1 MSARAAEGRA
11 RFDYTRG
18 SVAGGLARLALPQSI
33 ELIAWNFENVSELFW
48 VGRLGSEKL
57 AALSIAYIMLWL
69 PRSFGLG
76 FLIAGNA
83 LVAQKIGAGDEEGA
97 SLLAGQT
104 AFVSIVFSL
113 AVSVPG
119 VWFAADIMRLV
130 TSDPEIVRG
139 GADYLLVGF
148 AVFIIP
154 TGCFM
159 LGLLFRGAGDAMLSS
174 LGMVASS
181 VVVVILMPILIL
193 GAGPVPGLG
202 IFGAGLSGGL
212 GRLAGLLVLLYFM
225 FTGRSRLQI
234 RLRHLRPRLP
244 LLLQVVRLSWPISVQ
259 QSLER
264 GANLVLARIISPFGA
279 SALAAWGVGV
289 RVITMLRLPGFVMQ
303 GAARTM
309 VGQNVGAGLPG
320 RVLKSTMLSLGTVA
334 FLMVFLT
341 FFLFTW
347 AEPVVRFFGMEGEA
361 ARVGVICLRIL
372 SLGMGFEACR
382 RPLAGAFQGMGIPK
396 PPMLVEAFF
405 RWVVQLPAALLAAY
419 PLGFAEVG
427 VWWAVTG
434 SETLAGAFLFFWFL
448 LGRSWTHLRPRA
460 EDPAPEREEAR

>member
-174 LGMVASS
+174 LGDGRLFGGRRDPHAHTHIGGGSGSRPGNFRCRAQRRV
-181 VVVVILMPILIL
+181 
-193 GAGPVPGLG
+193 GP
-202 IFGAGLSGGL
+202 L
-212 GRLAGLLVLLYFM
+212 GRAFGPALLYVHG
-225 FTGRSRLQI
+225 T
-234 RLRHLRPRLP
+234 LP
-244 LLLQVVRLSWPISVQ
+244 GSKSASGICAP
-259 QSLER
+259 
-264 GANLVLARIISPFGA
+264 ASPFCSRSFVCPGPFP
-279 SALAAWGVGV
+279 SNNLSSGERTLFW
-289 RVITMLRLPGFVMQ
+289 LESFLPSVPPPWRRGE
-303 GAARTM
+303 
-309 VGQNVGAGLPG
+309 
-320 RVLKSTMLSLGTVA
+320 LGS
-334 FLMVFLT
+334 
-341 FFLFTW
+341 
-347 AEPVVRFFGMEGEA
+347 G
-361 ARVGVICLRIL
+361 
-372 SLGMGFEACR
+372 
-382 RPLAGAFQGMGIPK
+382 
-396 PPMLVEAFF
+396 
-405 RWVVQLPAALLAAY
+405 
-419 PLGFAEVG
+419 
-427 VWWAVTG
+427 
-434 SETLAGAFLFFWFL
+434 
-448 LGRSWTHLRPRA
+448 
-460 EDPAPEREEAR
+460 

>member
-1 MSARAAEGRA
+1 MNARAAGGRA

-18 SVAGGLARLALPQSI
+18 SIAWGLARLALPQSI

-83 LVAQKIGAGDEEGA
+83 LVAQRIGARDEEGA

-139 GADYLLVGF
+139 GADYLRVGF

-154 TGCFM
+154 TGCFL
-159 LGLLFRGAGDAMLSS
+159 LGQLFRGAGDVLLSS
-174 LGMVASS
+174 MGMVASS
-181 VVVVILMPILIL
+181 VVIVILMPILVL

-212 GRLAGLLVLLYFM
+212 GRLAGLLVLLFFM
-225 FTGRSRLQI
+225 FTGRSRLRI
-234 RLRHLRPRLP
+234 RLQHLRPRLS
-244 LLLQVVRLSWPISVQ
+244 LLRQVVRLSWPISLQ
-259 QSLER
+259 HSLER
-264 GANLVLARIISPFGA
+264 GANLVLVRIISPFGS
-279 SALAAWGVGV
+279 SALAAWGVAD
-289 RVITMLRLPGFVMQ
+289 RVIAILRLPGFVMQ
-303 GAARTM
+303 GSARTM

-334 FLMVFLT
+334 VLMVFLT

-347 AEPVVRFFGMEGEA
+347 AEAVVRFFGMEGEA
-361 ARVGVICLRIL
+361 ARVGAVCLRIL
-372 SLGMGFEACR
+372 SLSMGFEACR

-405 RWVVQLPAALLAAY
+405 RWAVQLPAAFLAAY
-419 PLGFAEVG
+419 SFGFAEIG

-434 SETLAGAFLFFWFL
+434 SQTLAGASLLTWFL
-448 LGRSWTHLRPRA
+448 LGRSWTHLRPQA
-460 EDPAPEREEAR
+460 ADPAPKREGA